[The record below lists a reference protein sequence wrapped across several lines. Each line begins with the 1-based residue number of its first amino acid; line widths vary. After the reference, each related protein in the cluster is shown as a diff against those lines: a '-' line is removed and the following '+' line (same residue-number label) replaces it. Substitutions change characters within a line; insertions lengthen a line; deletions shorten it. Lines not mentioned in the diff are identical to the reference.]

1 MAGVVH
7 WAPPAAALEAAAALV
22 GDAHVSAY
30 GPCHGLP
37 ELVQPNTTSG
47 PLTCMSEP

>member
-22 GDAHVSAY
+22 GDARVSAY

-37 ELVQPNTTSG
+37 ELVQ
-47 PLTCMSEP
+47 